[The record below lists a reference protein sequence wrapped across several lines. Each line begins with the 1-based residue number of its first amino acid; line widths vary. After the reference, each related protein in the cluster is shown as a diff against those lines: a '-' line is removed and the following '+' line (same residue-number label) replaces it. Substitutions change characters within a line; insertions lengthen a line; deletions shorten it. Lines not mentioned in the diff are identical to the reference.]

1 MKKVELKV
9 TLQQQVLDTQGEALN
24 RAVHELGH
32 DEISNIR
39 VGKILNFDIDE
50 TGADNIDRIVKSLS
64 ERLFTN
70 TVIETYEYTIMDE
83 VSE

>member
-39 VGKILNFDIDE
+39 VGKILYFDIDE
-50 TGADNIDRIVKSLS
+50 TEADNIDRIVKSLS

-70 TVIETYEYTIMDE
+70 TVIETYEYTILDE

>member
-39 VGKILNFDIDE
+39 VGKILYFDIDE
-50 TGADNIDRIVKSLS
+50 TEADNIDRIVKSLS

-70 TVIETYEYTIMDE
+70 TVSETYEYTILDE

>member
-1 MKKVELKV
+1 MKKVELIV
-9 TLQQQVLDTQGEALN
+9 TLQSQVLDTQGEALN

-39 VGKILNFDIDE
+39 VGKVLYFDIDE
-50 TGADNIDRIVKSLS
+50 TEEGKIDEIVESLS
-64 ERLFTN
+64 NRLFTN
-70 TVIETYEYTIMDE
+70 TVIETYEYKILDE

>member
-1 MKKVELKV
+1 MKKVELIV
-9 TLQQQVLDTQGEALN
+9 TLKQQVLDTQGEALN

-39 VGKILNFDIDE
+39 VGKVLYFDIDE
-50 TGADNIDRIVKSLS
+50 TKEDKIDEIVKSLS

-70 TVIETYEYTIMDE
+70 TVIETYEYTILDE
-83 VSE
+83 VSK

>member
-9 TLQQQVLDTQGEALN
+9 TLQPQVLDTQGEALN
-24 RAVHELGH
+24 RAVNELGH

-39 VGKILNFDIDE
+39 VGKVLYFDIDE
-50 TGADNIDRIVKSLS
+50 TEADNIDRIVKSLS

-70 TVIETYEYTIMDE
+70 TVIETYEYTILDE

>member
-9 TLQQQVLDTQGEALN
+9 TLQPQVLDTQGEALN
-24 RAVHELGH
+24 RAVKDLGH

-39 VGKILNFDIDE
+39 VGKVLYFDIDE
-50 TGADNIDRIVKSLS
+50 TEADNIDRIVKSLS

-70 TVIETYEYTIMDE
+70 TVIETYEYTILDE

>member
-9 TLQQQVLDTQGEALN
+9 TLQPQVLDTQGEALN

-39 VGKILNFDIDE
+39 VGKVLYFDIDE
-50 TGADNIDRIVKSLS
+50 KEAGKIDEIVKSLS

-70 TVIETYEYTIMDE
+70 TVIETYEYTILDE

>member
-1 MKKVELKV
+1 MKKVELIV
-9 TLQQQVLDTQGEALN
+9 TLQPQVLDTQGEALN

-39 VGKILNFDIDE
+39 VGKVLYFDIDE
-50 TGADNIDRIVKSLS
+50 TDEAKIDEIVKSLS

-70 TVIETYEYTIMDE
+70 TVIETYEYNILDE
-83 VSE
+83 VSK

>member
-1 MKKVELKV
+1 MKKVELIV
-9 TLQQQVLDTQGEALN
+9 TLQPQVLDTQGEALN

-39 VGKILNFDIDE
+39 VGKVLYFDIDE
-50 TGADNIDRIVKSLS
+50 TEEGKIEGIVKSLS

-70 TVIETYEYTIMDE
+70 TVIETYEYTILDE
-83 VSE
+83 VSK

>member
-1 MKKVELKV
+1 MKKVELIV
-9 TLQQQVLDTQGEALN
+9 TLQPQVLDTQGEALN

-39 VGKILNFDIDE
+39 VGKVLYFDIDE
-50 TGADNIDRIVKSLS
+50 TEESRIDEIVKSLS
-64 ERLFTN
+64 DRLFTN
-70 TVIETYEYTIMDE
+70 TVIETYEYTILDE

>member
-50 TGADNIDRIVKSLS
+50 TEADNIDRIVKSLS

>member
-1 MKKVELKV
+1 MKKVELIV
-9 TLQQQVLDTQGEALN
+9 TLKQQVLDTQGEALN

-39 VGKILNFDIDE
+39 VGKVLYFDIDE
-50 TGADNIDRIVKSLS
+50 TKEDKIDEIVKSLS

-70 TVIETYEYTIMDE
+70 TVIETYEYIILDE
-83 VSE
+83 VSK